1 MMDYTKYYEKLKQYM
16 AMDLRMWQVT
26 IVATDGSTPAKP
38 GMKMI
43 IPLEHPEYGNLGGG
57 EMEHELI
64 KHVRETQ
71 PQSTEMLA
79 FKLNNKGRFSEVKID
94 ENVDVSTN
102 MICGGSVEVFIEALF
117 KKDRLFII
125 GAGHCGKALSH
136 LAKLCGFYV
145 VLIDNRENQLSKE
158 TSLYSD
164 RSILSNYKD
173 ICEVIDFDD
182 SVYIVIM
189 THGHVHDMQVLEQ
202 CLKHKFKYLGMIGSK
217 SKVAETFERVMKNG
231 FTPDD
236 LANVHSPVG
245 LPIGSQTP
253 YEIAVSI
260 CGELIQLRNEKK
272 QSGSTESQSTSSPAC
287 QV

>member
-1 MMDYTKYYEKLKQYM
+1 MDYTKYYEKLKQYM
-16 AMDLRMWQVT
+16 ALDLRMWQVT

-43 IPLEHPEYGNLGGG
+43 IPLDHPEYGNLGGG

-64 KHVRETQ
+64 KHVRESQ
-71 PQSTEMLA
+71 PQGTEMLA
-79 FKLNNKGRFSEVKID
+79 FKLNNKGIFSEVKID

-145 VLIDNRENQLSKE
+145 ALIDNRESQLTKE

-164 RSILSNYKD
+164 RMMLSNYMD
-173 ICEVIDFDD
+173 IGEVVEFDD
-182 SVYIVIM
+182 SAYIVIM
-189 THGHVHDMQVLEQ
+189 THGHVHDKQVLEQ
-202 CLKHKFKYLGMIGSK
+202 CLKHKYKYLGMIGSK
-217 SKVAETFERVMKNG
+217 TKVAETFERVMANG
-231 FTPDD
+231 FSREDI
-236 LANVHSPVG
+236 ASVHAPVG
-245 LPIGSQTP
+245 LAIGSQTP

-260 CGELIQLRNEKK
+260 CGELIQIRNAKK
-272 QSGSTESQSTSSPAC
+272 LSVSTESKANGSPAC
-287 QV
+287 QI